1 MEYEIDESLAESFST
16 EEKEGLTKIFNKYD
30 EDKDGFLNRKEMIN
44 IINALDINE
53 LDNENFD
60 DFLYFINHLGYTNL
74 KKEDVDEKGIPLIEF
89 LKIMKQIKLK
99 DGSIHLSSFIRDIE
113 KVEIKKGNEEIS
125 KSPEKLAY
133 IKFIN
138 SILSNDPIIKG
149 YLPIDPVSNEIFEKI
164 KDGLIFCKLINK
176 IEEGKIDERSI
187 NKNPNEY
194 QKRQNLNLAISTAKV
209 LGLKCGEIT
218 SEIIIEQ
225 SNCPLIINFLGDIC
239 IFLLIHNIGIKKFPE
254 LANILNK
261 NEQISELLKLSPE
274 KILLKWFNFHLKE
287 NKYEKQINN
296 FLGDISEEYI
306 ILLYQLNKE
315 VCDKSALNESDPKK
329 RAENVLSNLE
339 KLKINSYITADDIIA
354 GNEKLNLFLI
364 ASIFNSKTGLKT
376 VTNKQKKEIN
386 DILTDQDA
394 GEEKIFRVW
403 INSLNIKNEKNE
415 EISIQ
420 NLYEESKDGVL
431 LLRVI
436 DKLQPGIV
444 KKKLIQKKPKN
455 VFEQN
460 VNCNEIID
468 LCKKLHLTVV
478 GTGGGEIREGNKK
491 HILSIVR
498 QMMKM
503 HSLQVI
509 GNKKEED
516 LVNWGNEKVDENNKI
531 KNLKDKKLGNSLY
544 FINIIKSIEPNVVNL
559 DSIIQDKDD
568 KESKE
573 SNAKICISIVR
584 KLGATVFLEW
594 KDIVQIKSNLLIIF
608 LASIYEVAQNHEKKE

>member
-1 MEYEIDESLAESFST
+1 M
-16 EEKEGLTKIFNKYD
+16 
-30 EDKDGFLNRKEMIN
+30 
-44 IINALDINE
+44 
-53 LDNENFD
+53 
-60 DFLYFINHLGYTNL
+60 
-74 KKEDVDEKGIPLIEF
+74 KKFQKAQKKQLI
-89 LKIMKQIKLK
+89 L
-99 DGSIHLSSFIRDIE
+99 
-113 KVEIKKGNEEIS
+113 
-125 KSPEKLAY
+125 
-133 IKFIN
+133 KFIN

-187 NKNPNEY
+187 NKNPDEY
-194 QKRQNLNLAISTAKV
+194 QKKQNLNLAISTAKV
-209 LGLKCGEIT
+209 LGLKCGGIT
-218 SEIIIEQ
+218 SEVVVEQ
-225 SNCPLIINFLGDIC
+225 TNCPLIINFLGDIC

-254 LANILNK
+254 LVNILNK

-287 NKYEKQINN
+287 NQYEKQINN
-296 FLGDISEEYI
+296 FSGDISEEYI
-306 ILLYQLNKE
+306 ILLNQLNKE
-315 VCDKSALNESDPKK
+315 VCDKSALSESDSKK

-339 KLKINSYITADDIIA
+339 KLKINSYITADDIMA
-354 GNEKLNLFLI
+354 GNEKLNLFLV
-364 ASIFNSKTGLKT
+364 ALIFYSKTGLKT

-386 DILTDQDA
+386 DILADQDA

-415 EISIQ
+415 EITIQ

-444 KKKLIQKKPKN
+444 KKKLLQKKPKN

-468 LCKKLHLTVV
+468 LCKKLHLTIV
-478 GTGGGEIREGNKK
+478 GTGGAEIREGNKK

-531 KNLKDKKLGNSLY
+531 KNLRDKNLEILY
-544 FINIIKSIEPNVVNL
+544 ILSTFLPLMEIMTKFHMKS
-559 DSIIQDKDD
+559 
-568 KESKE
+568 
-573 SNAKICISIVR
+573 
-584 KLGATVFLEW
+584 
-594 KDIVQIKSNLLIIF
+594 
-608 LASIYEVAQNHEKKE
+608 Y